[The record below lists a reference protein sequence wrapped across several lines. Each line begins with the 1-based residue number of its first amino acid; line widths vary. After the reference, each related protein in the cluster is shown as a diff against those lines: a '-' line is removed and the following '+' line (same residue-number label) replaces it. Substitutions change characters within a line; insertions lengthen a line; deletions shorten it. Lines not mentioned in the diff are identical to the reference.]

1 MKRTDFHEK
10 SRSRAEKSLGRSFE
24 RRVRLSWFA
33 LLAERLWEALLWPFL
48 VIASFLILT
57 LFDVWGYLPPLLH
70 RGLLFAFGIAF
81 LISLFPLVR
90 LPIPGREKA
99 LRRLEQNSGIKH
111 RPATS
116 YEDNLTVTAKAGDTA
131 QIWALHRQRLAKLLA
146 RLKPSWPAPR
156 TDRKD
161 PYAIRAALFLVLI
174 VAALAA
180 GPNVW
185 NRLTTALAPAPSGQP
200 TLLRL
205 DAWVTPPV
213 YTGLAPIVLAD
224 GREQVG
230 TGAESFRALTVPEGS
245 QLIVRAYA
253 PQGES
258 VMVLTDT
265 GKKRTE
271 TTAATPKTSV
281 KQGLSE
287 FNLTLGAPG
296 SAEVQVGGEMVAK
309 WRFEL
314 IEDEPPSIVLVGQ
327 PTTTPRAALRLNF
340 RAADDHGVASAEARF
355 ALAEALTEDK
365 APIAPKQA
373 AKADPLR
380 EPPKMPIQ
388 LPRMNAK
395 ELEGHATQDLT
406 GHPWAG
412 LKVKMTL
419 FARDQAEQTGASE
432 VYQFVLP
439 ERKFTKPLAKA
450 IVEQRKMLVRKPHRA
465 DLVARALDAL
475 TIGAEHTFDKPSIY
489 LSIRNAYWRLKTDLT
504 PEGHASV
511 ADQLWTIALR
521 IEDGDLPRAERDLRS
536 AQEELMKALQANAS
550 QEEIQKLVEEL
561 RNALGQYLQ
570 ELAQQQQQ
578 KGNMPPQESKDGDQL
593 VSQQDFD
600 KMLKNIEELAKSG
613 SKDLAQQML
622 SELKDILDRLQTGNF
637 PDNAQQQRD
646 AKMMEDLNDL
656 VSKQQKLMEETFNA
670 RRREQGNDNQAFEV
684 SPPGQPMDFGPGMF
698 MDQEFPPQQGQD
710 DKGAQQGPDQPGES
724 AQGRSGG
731 QGKMG
736 QSGARPK
743 GQGRFDDLG
752 KRQSELRDTLQGLI
766 DRFRGE
772 GANAPDQFNDA
783 GDAMGE
789 AKDALEDENLG
800 RAAEEQGRALE
811 QLREGAQSLAEQ
823 MQANDNQEGQAQG
836 ESGRDPLGRPD
847 RSNRPDLGLSVKV
860 PDQID
865 IQRAREVLD
874 ELRRRLGD
882 PSRPA
887 IELDYLER
895 LIRSY

>member
-1 MKRTDFHEK
+1 
-10 SRSRAEKSLGRSFE
+10 
-24 RRVRLSWFA
+24 
-33 LLAERLWEALLWPFL
+33 
-48 VIASFLILT
+48 
-57 LFDVWGYLPPLLH
+57 
-70 RGLLFAFGIAF
+70 
-81 LISLFPLVR
+81 
-90 LPIPGREKA
+90 
-99 LRRLEQNSGIKH
+99 
-111 RPATS
+111 
-116 YEDNLTVTAKAGDTA
+116 
-131 QIWALHRQRLAKLLA
+131 
-146 RLKPSWPAPR
+146 
-156 TDRKD
+156 
-161 PYAIRAALFLVLI
+161 
-174 VAALAA
+174 
-180 GPNVW
+180 
-185 NRLTTALAPAPSGQP
+185 
-200 TLLRL
+200 
-205 DAWVTPPV
+205 
-213 YTGLAPIVLAD
+213 
-224 GREQVG
+224 
-230 TGAESFRALTVPEGS
+230 LTVPEGS

-265 GKKRTE
+265 GKKGTE

-296 SAEVQVGGEMVAK
+296 SAEVQVGGAMVAK

-314 IEDEPPSIVLVGQ
+314 IEDEPPSIALVGQ

-340 RAADDHGVASAEARF
+340 RAADDHGVASADARF
-355 ALAEALTEDK
+355 ALAEATTEDL

-373 AKADPLR
+373 AKTDPLR
-380 EPPKMPIQ
+380 EPPKMPIE

-504 PEGHASV
+504 PEGVASV

-550 QEEIQKLVEEL
+550 PEEIQKLVEEL

-622 SELKDILDRLQTGNF
+622 SDEN
-637 PDNAQQQRD
+637 
-646 AKMMEDLNDL
+646 
-656 VSKQQKLMEETFNA
+656 FNA
-670 RRREQGNDNQAFEV
+670 RRKQQGNENQAFEV
-684 SPPGQPMDFGPGMF
+684 SPPGQPMEFGPGMF

-710 DKGAQQGPDQPGES
+710 DKGGQQGPDQPGES

-736 QSGARPK
+736 QSSARPK

-772 GANAPDQFNDA
+772 GANAPDQFNNA

-789 AKDALEDENLG
+789 AKDALDDEDLD

-823 MQANDNQEGQAQG
+823 MMQANDNQEGQAQG